1 MDKNTPEKAISVIR
15 TIFFRLTEAKIH
27 IPFDLRRKIIA
38 ALFKL
43 NVDHEALTD
52 LLVELRKSTRKAG
65 NRESE
70 SYIRNQ
76 ILSLSKLDAPFPT
89 FFNVLKELGEDLY
102 TNEERK
108 TLSSCYGGGDV
119 KPRPKNTP
127 LDNYKEVVKTLDEL
141 PIQTVENKTVFVGTW
156 AAPGEST
163 KKHYVN
169 VSALTP
175 NTAIDQ
181 QGYLASKGFSAEN
194 WVGSVFE
201 FGGYIEVA
209 DPFGEAGDSITE
221 YHAPTV
227 VVKMQG
233 LTSSCYDESTTTNI
247 QVINKN
253 ETPSKLFIKD
263 LAAKGHVGF
272 FPSREACYQSPK
284 ILFCE
289 GVATALALW
298 KSTEIPCISV
308 LMQSN
313 YLLAAVSILE
323 HGIAIEIILC
333 GDTDTESLLDK
344 TVATIRAGI
353 AFRNEA
359 KTVAVSIPKMEGSN
373 KDFNDL
379 MQEAGVDAVRKNI
392 EEDLIAAVSLPAISN
407 FTESE
412 NKEGVEESEQDDDGW
427 KALLEM
433 TVEILNVSY
442 AIVMNGATA
451 AIIKIT
457 WDEESSRYSHVF
469 TTKKSFELLY
479 ANKPIQQGL
488 KQVFGKYVPVYGTHA
503 TAWLQHIKRRQYLD
517 GVTFIPPQYKDG
529 VEIPAKISG
538 DKLNLWQGYKVQA
551 VEGDWELLR
560 LHIKII
566 ICNND
571 EACYEYFLNWLA
583 RGLQRPDLHARVAIA
598 MKGLKG
604 CGKSSLG
611 TFYVSIFGQHGLQIT
626 NPKFLI
632 GNFNAHMA
640 DLCAIFGDEVF
651 FAGDRSH
658 ENILKGL
665 ITEPTLMIE
674 RKGIDAVSMTN
685 RIKLIMASNNDWI
698 VPASS
703 DERRYFVLGVSDER
717 IGDSAY
723 FTALHDSL
731 EREETKSA
739 FLYDMLHRDISGF
752 DITKIPE
759 TDALKAQRLQ
769 SLDSFGKY
777 WWDVLNRGHI
787 YQSEYGN
794 DEYHTWF
801 SKALTALI
809 RQGYEQWC
817 RQHRIGEHKISSV
830 EKMGKSLTKW
840 YGASKLLSAQIGSSY
855 LLAESK
861 KGDLIESSARQKVY
875 HFGNLKNAIEAF
887 SNAEKLSTE
896 GLSVVELELTD

>member
-1 MDKNTPEKAISVIR
+1 ME
-15 TIFFRLTEAKIH
+15 
-27 IPFDLRRKIIA
+27 
-38 ALFKL
+38 
-43 NVDHEALTD
+43 
-52 LLVELRKSTRKAG
+52 
-65 NRESE
+65 
-70 SYIRNQ
+70 NQ
-76 ILSLSKLDAPFPT
+76 K
-89 FFNVLKELGEDLY
+89 VY
-102 TNEERK
+102 T
-108 TLSSCYGGGDV
+108 
-119 KPRPKNTP
+119 
-127 LDNYKEVVKTLDEL
+127 
-141 PIQTVENKTVFVGTW
+141 GTW

-169 VSALTP
+169 ISELKP
-175 NTAIDQ
+175 NAVIDE
-181 QGYLASKGFSAEN
+181 QGYLASKRFATEDLG
-194 WVGSVFE
+194 GDIFE
-201 FGGYIEVA
+201 HGGGDIEVA
-209 DPFGEAGDSITE
+209 DPFGEEPLTE
-221 YHAPTV
+221 YHPPTV
-227 VVKMQG
+227 IVKMQA

-263 LAAKGHVGF
+263 LAVKGHVCF
-272 FPSREACYQSPK
+272 FPNREACYQAPK

-298 KSTEIPCISV
+298 KSIGIPCISV
-308 LMQSN
+308 MTQSN
-313 YLLAAVSILE
+313 YLLAAISVLE
-323 HGIAIEIILC
+323 HGVAIEIIFC

-379 MQEAGVDAVRKNI
+379 MQEAGIDAVRKNI
-392 EEDLIAAVSLPAISN
+392 EEDLMAAVFLPAIAD
-407 FTESE
+407 FRDP
-412 NKEGVEESEQDDDGW
+412 EGEEEPEEPEESEQNDSW
-427 KALLEM
+427 KERLEM
-433 TVEILNVSY
+433 TVEMLNVSY

-457 WDEESSRYSHVF
+457 WDEETSRYSHVF
-469 TTKKSFELLY
+469 TNKKSFELLY
-479 ANKPIQQGL
+479 ANKPIQQGV
-488 KQVFGKYVPVYGTHA
+488 KRMFGQLVPDYGTYA
-503 TAWLQHIKRRQYLD
+503 TAWLQHFKRRQYLD

-529 VEIPAKISG
+529 IEVSAKISG

-551 VEGDWELLR
+551 VQGDWELLR

-571 EACYEYFLNWLA
+571 DACYEYFLNWLS
-583 RGLQRPDLHARVAIA
+583 RGLQSPDLHARVAIA

-604 CGKSSLG
+604 CGKSSVG

-717 IGDSAY
+717 IGDSEY

-777 WWDVLNRGHI
+777 WWDVLERGHI

-817 RQHRIGEHKISSV
+817 RQHRIGEHKIAST
-830 EKMGKSLTKW
+830 EKMGKLLTKW
-840 YGASKLLSAQIGSSY
+840 YGASKLLSAQIDSAY

-861 KGDLIESSARQKVY
+861 NGEAVESSTRQKVY
-875 HFGNLKNAIEAF
+875 RFGDLKDAVEAF
-887 SNAEKLSTE
+887 TSAEKLSTE
-896 GLSVVELELTD
+896 GLLIDGMELTD

>member
-1 MDKNTPEKAISVIR
+1 
-15 TIFFRLTEAKIH
+15 
-27 IPFDLRRKIIA
+27 
-38 ALFKL
+38 
-43 NVDHEALTD
+43 
-52 LLVELRKSTRKAG
+52 
-65 NRESE
+65 
-70 SYIRNQ
+70 
-76 ILSLSKLDAPFPT
+76 
-89 FFNVLKELGEDLY
+89 
-102 TNEERK
+102 
-108 TLSSCYGGGDV
+108 
-119 KPRPKNTP
+119 
-127 LDNYKEVVKTLDEL
+127 
-141 PIQTVENKTVFVGTW
+141 
-156 AAPGEST
+156 
-163 KKHYVN
+163 
-169 VSALTP
+169 
-175 NTAIDQ
+175 
-181 QGYLASKGFSAEN
+181 
-194 WVGSVFE
+194 
-201 FGGYIEVA
+201 
-209 DPFGEAGDSITE
+209 
-221 YHAPTV
+221 
-227 VVKMQG
+227 
-233 LTSSCYDESTTTNI
+233 
-247 QVINKN
+247 
-253 ETPSKLFIKD
+253 
-263 LAAKGHVGF
+263 
-272 FPSREACYQSPK
+272 
-284 ILFCE
+284 
-289 GVATALALW
+289 
-298 KSTEIPCISV
+298 
-308 LMQSN
+308 
-313 YLLAAVSILE
+313 
-323 HGIAIEIILC
+323 
-333 GDTDTESLLDK
+333 
-344 TVATIRAGI
+344 
-353 AFRNEA
+353 
-359 KTVAVSIPKMEGSN
+359 
-373 KDFNDL
+373 

-392 EEDLIAAVSLPAISN
+392 EEDLIAAVSLPVIAE

-412 NKEGVEESEQDDDGW
+412 DTEGVEESEQDDDGW
-427 KALLEM
+427 KEILGC
-433 TVEILNVSY
+433 TIEILNVSY
-442 AIVMNGATA
+442 AVVMNGAAA

-457 WDEESSRYSHVF
+457 WDEETSRYSHVF

-703 DERRYFVLGVSDER
+703 DERRYFVLGVSDVR
-717 IGDSAY
+717 IGDSPY

-739 FLYDMLHRDISGF
+739 FLYDMLLRDISGF

-840 YGASKLLSAQIGSSY
+840 YGSSKLLSAQIDSQY

-861 KGDLIESSARQKVY
+861 KGEAVESSTRQKVY
-875 HFGNLKNAIEAF
+875 RFGDLKDAVEAF
-887 SNAEKLSTE
+887 ANAEKLSTE
-896 GLSVVELELTD
+896 GLLVDELELTD